1 MSRGGKR
8 AGAGRPKGSTGTNKP
23 LADKKTQRIVVQCT
37 EKQRAQLIKQAE
49 KAGQKLGP
57 YILNAMLN
65 KKILEK

>member
-8 AGAGRPKGSTGTNKP
+8 AGAGRPKGSTGPNKP

-37 EKQRAQLIKQAE
+37 EKQRTQLIKQAE